1 MSSRKDKIMVT
12 LLDLKK
18 EKMAALKAHDQV
30 KGAILGVLI
39 SAYQKSEIEKKAKG
53 QDMSDADMVSV
64 LNHALKELQDE
75 KAMYESAS
83 RTDEVEKIVSQMNV
97 VKGYL
102 PQMMSE
108 DEIKAV
114 IEGLADKS
122 IKSVMMEFKTKY
134 NGKADMGLV
143 SRLAKEYQK

>member
-1 MSSRKDKIMVT
+1 MVT
-12 LLDLKK
+12 LIDLKK
-18 EKMAALKAHDQV
+18 EKMVALKAHDST

-39 SAYQKSEIEKKAKG
+39 SAYQKNEIEKKAKG
-53 QDMSDADMVSV
+53 QEMSDADMVSV

-75 KAMYESAS
+75 KTMYESAS
-83 RTDEVEKIVSQMNV
+83 RQDEVEKINAQIEV
-97 VKGYL
+97 VKSYL

-108 DEIKAV
+108 EEIRNV

-122 IKSVMMEFKTKY
+122 IKSIMGEFKTKY
-134 NGKADMGLV
+134 NGKADMGFV

>member
-1 MSSRKDKIMVT
+1 MVT

-18 EKMAALKAHDQV
+18 EKMSALKAHDAN

-39 SAYQKSEIEKKAKG
+39 SAYQKNEIEKKGKG
-53 QDMSDADMVSV
+53 QEMTDADMVSV
-64 LNHALKELQDE
+64 LNHAMKELQDE
-75 KAMYESAS
+75 KSMYESAG
-83 RTDEVEKIVSQMNV
+83 REDEVSKIVAQMEV

-102 PQMMSE
+102 PKMMSE

-114 IEGLADKS
+114 IEGMDDRS
-122 IKSVMMEFKTKY
+122 IKAVMVEFKTKY

-143 SRLAKEYQK
+143 SKIAKSYQK

>member
-1 MSSRKDKIMVT
+1 MIT

-18 EKMAALKAHDQV
+18 EKMSALKAHDAN

-39 SAYQKSEIEKKAKG
+39 SAYQKNEIEKKGKG
-53 QDMSDADMVSV
+53 QEMTDADMVSV
-64 LNHALKELQDE
+64 LNHAMKELQDE
-75 KAMYESAS
+75 KSMYESAG
-83 RTDEVEKIVSQMNV
+83 REDEVSKIVAQMEV

-102 PQMMSE
+102 PKMMSE

-114 IEGLADKS
+114 IEGMDDRS
-122 IKSVMMEFKTKY
+122 IKAVMVEFKTKY

-143 SRLAKEYQK
+143 SKIAKSYQK

>member
-1 MSSRKDKIMVT
+1 MIT

-18 EKMAALKAHDQV
+18 EKMSALKAHDAN

-39 SAYQKSEIEKKAKG
+39 SAYQKNEIEKKGKG
-53 QDMSDADMVSV
+53 QEMTDADMVSV
-64 LNHALKELQDE
+64 LNHAMKELQDE
-75 KAMYESAS
+75 KCMYESAG
-83 RTDEVEKIVSQMNV
+83 REDEVSKIVGQMEV

-102 PQMMSE
+102 PKMMSE

-114 IEGLADKS
+114 IEGLSDKS
-122 IKSVMMEFKTKY
+122 IKAVMVEFKTKY

-143 SRLAKEYQK
+143 SKIAKSYQK

>member
-1 MSSRKDKIMVT
+1 MVT

-18 EKMAALKAHDQV
+18 EKMSALKAHDAN

-39 SAYQKSEIEKKAKG
+39 SAYQKNEIEKKGKG
-53 QDMSDADMVSV
+53 QEMTDADMVSV
-64 LNHALKELQDE
+64 LNHAMKELQDE
-75 KAMYESAS
+75 KSMYESAG
-83 RTDEVEKIVSQMNV
+83 REDEVSKIVGQMEV

-102 PQMMSE
+102 PKMMSE

-114 IEGLADKS
+114 IEGLSDKS
-122 IKSVMMEFKTKY
+122 IKAVMVEFKTKY

-143 SRLAKEYQK
+143 SKIAKSYQK

>member
-1 MSSRKDKIMVT
+1 MIT

-18 EKMAALKAHDQV
+18 EKMSALKAHDAN

-39 SAYQKSEIEKKAKG
+39 SAYQKNEIEKKGKG
-53 QDMSDADMVSV
+53 QDMTDADMVSV
-64 LNHALKELQDE
+64 LNHAMKELQDE
-75 KAMYESAS
+75 KSMYESAD
-83 RTDEVEKIVSQMNV
+83 REDEVSKIVAQMEV

-102 PQMMSE
+102 PKMMSE

-114 IEGLADKS
+114 IEGLSDKS
-122 IKSVMMEFKTKY
+122 IKAVMVEFKTKY

-143 SRLAKEYQK
+143 SKIAKSYQK

>member
-1 MSSRKDKIMVT
+1 MIT

-18 EKMAALKAHDQV
+18 EKMSALKAHDAN

-39 SAYQKSEIEKKAKG
+39 SAYQKNEIEKKGKG
-53 QDMSDADMVSV
+53 QEMTDADMVSV
-64 LNHALKELQDE
+64 LNHAMKELQDE
-75 KAMYESAS
+75 KSMYESAN
-83 RTDEVEKIVSQMNV
+83 REDEVSKIVAQMEV

-102 PQMMSE
+102 PKMMSE

-114 IEGLADKS
+114 IEGLSDKS
-122 IKSVMMEFKTKY
+122 IKAVMVEFKTKY

-143 SRLAKEYQK
+143 SKIAKSYQK

>member
-1 MSSRKDKIMVT
+1 MIT

-18 EKMAALKAHDQV
+18 EKMSALKAHDAN

-39 SAYQKSEIEKKAKG
+39 SAYQKNEIEKKGKG
-53 QDMSDADMVSV
+53 QEMTDADMVSV
-64 LNHALKELQDE
+64 LNHAMKELQDE
-75 KAMYESAS
+75 KSMYESAD
-83 RTDEVEKIVSQMNV
+83 REDEVSKIVAQMEV

-102 PQMMSE
+102 PKMMSE

-114 IEGLADKS
+114 IEGLSDKS
-122 IKSVMMEFKTKY
+122 IKAVMVEFKTKY

-143 SRLAKEYQK
+143 SKIAKSYQK

>member
-1 MSSRKDKIMVT
+1 MIT

-18 EKMAALKAHDQV
+18 EKMSALKAHDAN

-39 SAYQKSEIEKKAKG
+39 SAYQKNEIEKKGKG
-53 QDMSDADMVSV
+53 QEMTDADMVSV
-64 LNHALKELQDE
+64 LNHAMKELQDE
-75 KAMYESAS
+75 KSMYESAG
-83 RTDEVEKIVSQMNV
+83 REDEVSKIVAQIEV

-102 PQMMSE
+102 PKMMSE

-114 IEGLADKS
+114 IEGMDDRS
-122 IKSVMMEFKTKY
+122 IKAVMVEFKTKY

-143 SRLAKEYQK
+143 SKIAKSYQK

>member
-1 MSSRKDKIMVT
+1 MIT

-18 EKMAALKAHDQV
+18 EKMSALKAHDAN

-39 SAYQKSEIEKKAKG
+39 SAYQKNEIEKKSKG
-53 QDMSDADMVSV
+53 QEMTDADMVSV
-64 LNHALKELQDE
+64 LNHAMKELQDE
-75 KAMYESAS
+75 KSMYESAN
-83 RTDEVEKIVSQMNV
+83 REDEVSKIVAQMEV

-102 PQMMSE
+102 PKMMSE

-114 IEGLADKS
+114 IEGLSDKS
-122 IKSVMMEFKTKY
+122 IKAVMVEFKTKY

-143 SRLAKEYQK
+143 SKIAKSYQK

>member
-1 MSSRKDKIMVT
+1 MVT

-18 EKMAALKAHDQV
+18 EKMSALKAHDAN

-39 SAYQKSEIEKKAKG
+39 SAYQKNEIEKKGKG
-53 QDMSDADMVSV
+53 QEMTDADMVSV
-64 LNHALKELQDE
+64 LNHAMKELQDE
-75 KAMYESAS
+75 KSMYESAG
-83 RTDEVEKIVSQMNV
+83 REDEVSKIVAQMEV

-102 PQMMSE
+102 PKMMSE

-114 IEGLADKS
+114 IEGLSDKS
-122 IKSVMMEFKTKY
+122 IKAVMVEFKTKY

-143 SRLAKEYQK
+143 SKIAKSYQK